1 MSRITAWIFLIFL
14 CSYLPMTTP
23 ASAQSVAPAIDLE
36 CEAINPS
43 GNLELHVSLNESATD
58 YATCTAS
65 NPNIYEEKIVIY
77 TQNEAGLAVAH
88 PEEIIVAGLSDAE
101 FQVTIRADSGTLAMT
116 SELRV
121 VAYVVEVAG
130 VDLND
135 INTGSQDDED
145 SVIVQIMQYYDVK
158 VEPVPSILIDVSGYG
173 DEFDWVFSFPFVEI
187 YNFGNGWDKF
197 VFDFDDLYQSDMIS
211 FYYCCSTM
219 NYLSQPIEELIE
231 YPGSVSIRL
240 LAEIDQSY
248 IPDWPINSEGMHEIS
263 FTSTFTA
270 TSVYSCEYE
279 DECKS
284 DSVQQ
289 TITFVHEASEVTML
303 TSSESGNQLL
313 IYGVGSG
320 GLLLLLILFL
330 AVKSRR

>member
-1 MSRITAWIFLIFL
+1 MAWIFLIFL

-158 VEPVPSILIDVSGYG
+158 VEPVPSILIDVSDAS
-173 DEFDWVFSFPFVEI
+173 DEYESFPFVEV
-187 YNFGNGWDKF
+187 YNFGNGYDKF

-231 YPGSVSIRL
+231 NRYSVSIRL

-320 GLLLLLILFL
+320 GLLLLLIFLL
-330 AVKSRR
+330 AVKIRR

>member
-1 MSRITAWIFLIFL
+1 
-14 CSYLPMTTP
+14 MTTP

-65 NPNIYEEKIVIY
+65 NPNIYEEKIVIH
-77 TQNEAGLAVAH
+77 TQNGAGLAVAH

-101 FQVTIRADSGTLAMT
+101 FQVTIRADSGTPAMT
-116 SELRV
+116 SQLRV

-130 VDLND
+130 VDLNG

-145 SVIVQIMQYYDVK
+145 YVNVQIMQYYDVK
-158 VEPVPSILIDVSGYG
+158 VEPVPSILIDVSDAS
-173 DEFDWVFSFPFVEI
+173 DEYESFPFVEI
-187 YNFGNGWDKF
+187 INLGNGFDKF
-197 VFDFDDLYQSDMIS
+197 VLDFGDLYLSDMIS

-219 NYLSQPIEELIE
+219 NYLSQPIETLIDNYNSE
-231 YPGSVSIRL
+231 KIFL
-240 LAEIDQSY
+240 LAEIDQSS

-320 GLLLLLILFL
+320 GLLLLLILLL
-330 AVKSRR
+330 AVKIRR

>member
-43 GNLELHVSLNESATD
+43 GNLELHVSLNEGATD

-65 NPNIYEEKIVIY
+65 NPNIYEEKIEIY
-77 TQNEAGLAVAH
+77 TQTDADIAVAH
-88 PEEIIVAGLSDAE
+88 PEEIIVVGLSDAE

-135 INTGSQDDED
+135 RSIADDED

-158 VEPVPSILIDVSGYG
+158 VEPVPSILIDVSDAS
-173 DEFDWVFSFPFVEI
+173 DEYEYQSFPFVEI
-187 YNFGNGWDKF
+187 YNVGNGWDKF

-231 YPGSVSIRL
+231 NRYSVSIRL

-320 GLLLLLILFL
+320 GLLLLLIFLL
-330 AVKSRR
+330 AVKIRR

>member
-14 CSYLPMTTP
+14 CSYLPMTPP
-23 ASAQSVAPAIDLE
+23 ASAQSLAPAIDLE

-101 FQVTIRADSGTLAMT
+101 FQVTIRADSGTPAMT

-130 VDLND
+130 VDLNG

-158 VEPVPSILIDVSGYG
+158 VEPVPSILIDVSDAS
-173 DEFDWVFSFPFVEI
+173 DEYEYQSFPFVEV
-187 YNFGNGWDKF
+187 YNFGNGYDKF

-231 YPGSVSIRL
+231 KRYSVSIRL

-320 GLLLLLILFL
+320 GLLLLLIFLL
-330 AVKSRR
+330 AVKNRR

>member
-101 FQVTIRADSGTLAMT
+101 FQVTIRADSGTPAMT
-116 SELRV
+116 SQLRV

-130 VDLND
+130 VDLNG

-158 VEPVPSILIDVSGYG
+158 VEPVPSILIDVSDASDKY
-173 DEFDWVFSFPFVEI
+173 EYQSFPFVEI
-187 YNFGNGWDKF
+187 YNVGNGWDKF

-219 NYLSQPIEELIE
+219 NYLSQPIEELVE
-231 YPGSVSIRL
+231 NRYSVSIRL

-289 TITFVHEASEVTML
+289 TITFVHEATEVTML

-320 GLLLLLILFL
+320 GLLLLLIFLL
-330 AVKSRR
+330 AVKNRR

>member
-43 GNLELHVSLNESATD
+43 GNLEFHVSLNESATD

-65 NPNIYEEKIVIY
+65 NPNIYEEKIVIH
-77 TQNEAGLAVAH
+77 TQNGAGLAVAH

-101 FQVTIRADSGTLAMT
+101 FQVTIRADSGAPAMT

-130 VDLND
+130 VDLNG

-145 SVIVQIMQYYDVK
+145 FVIVQIMQYYDVK
-158 VEPVPSILIDVSGYG
+158 VEPVPSILIDVSDAS
-173 DEFDWVFSFPFVEI
+173 DEYEYQSFPFVEV
-187 YNFGNGWDKF
+187 YNFGNGYDKF

-231 YPGSVSIRL
+231 NRYSVSIRL

-320 GLLLLLILFL
+320 GLLLLLIFLL
-330 AVKSRR
+330 AVKNRR

>member
-1 MSRITAWIFLIFL
+1 
-14 CSYLPMTTP
+14 MTTP

-43 GNLELHVSLNESATD
+43 GNLELYVSLNESATD

-77 TQNEAGLAVAH
+77 TQQYEAGLAVAH

-101 FQVTIRADSGTLAMT
+101 FQVTIRADSGTPAMT
-116 SELRV
+116 SQLRV

-130 VDLND
+130 VDLNG

-145 SVIVQIMQYYDVK
+145 YVNVQIMQYYDVK
-158 VEPVPSILIDVSGYG
+158 VEPVPSIFIDVSGYG
-173 DEFDWVFSFPFVEI
+173 DEYDWVFSFPFVEI

-231 YPGSVSIRL
+231 YRDSVSIRL

-320 GLLLLLILFL
+320 GLLLLLIFLL
-330 AVKSRR
+330 AVKNRR